1 LKRAVSLFLTFVA
14 GFLMMADFFVPHAGF
29 RGIVAEV
36 RQWGLIV
43 VAFTYV
49 LGVANVAQVH
59 GRRIARRESDWVNSI
74 VLVGS
79 MGLMAGLGIFH
90 SHDGPDSPFIWLFN
104 NVYDPLSSTMFALL
118 AFFITSA
125 AYRAFRARSVEAAL
139 LLGAAILVMLG
150 QVPVGAAIWGGEGSF
165 LGGFP
170 GIKDWIMSVP
180 NMAAKRAILMGA
192 ALGAISTG
200 IRVILGIERA
210 HLGGGG

>member
-1 LKRAVSLFLTFVA
+1 VNRLVPLVLTFTA
-14 GFLMMADFFVPHAGF
+14 GFLMMADFFVPHAAF
-29 RGIVAEV
+29 RGVVSEL

-59 GRRIARRESDWVNSI
+59 GRRIGRRDHDWVNSI
-74 VLVGS
+74 VLVTS
-79 MGLMAGLGIFH
+79 MAAMAGLGIFH
-90 SHDGPDSPFIWLFN
+90 SHDDPGSPFIWLFN
-104 NVYDPLSSTMFALL
+104 HVYDPLSSTMFALL

-125 AYRAFRARSVEAAL
+125 AYRAFRARSMEAAL

-150 QVPVGAAIWGGEGSF
+150 QVPVGAAIWGEDSF

-210 HLGGGG
+210 HLGGGR